1 MGTMLRALR
10 ASAVV
15 LASVAGFATGAHAAD
30 PLRVGAA
37 FITSG
42 LDPAKGSNGWALAS
56 HGIGENLFSV
66 DRDGGLVPE
75 LAASAERV
83 DELTWRVR
91 LKPGRQ
97 FSDGTPVSAE
107 AVSAGLAH
115 TMANNKAALATG
127 GTLRFKA
134 EDPLTIEVTTE
145 RPVPLIQALF
155 AEWPMIVY
163 GLKADGGAVF
173 SGPYAVQSF
182 KPDAEIELIANPHFE
197 GAQKRSA
204 VTYRKFADA
213 QALTLALEAGELDLA
228 FGLPAE
234 SIARLKNDPELTIQ
248 SFPVGYQYLAYLNTR
263 TPALADARVRRAL
276 DLAFDR
282 PQLATAIHGGLP
294 ATGAY
299 APYFPFAGKEARPT
313 DAAKAAALLDEAG
326 WTAGADGKRSREGE
340 ALTLTVLAYPQRPDL
355 VAMLP
360 VIKAQLAPLGIA
372 VETKIVENA
381 NDVAASGDYDV
392 FLWAQHT
399 APSGDPA
406 FFLNSTFRT
415 GAGLNFTGYAS
426 PDFDAI
432 LDGFA
437 TEGDPAKR
445 AEIAARA
452 QQKLFEDAPVSFLL
466 SPVWHVGLSKALS
479 GYEPWGSDY
488 HVLRADIGESTAAP
502 LD

>member
-1 MGTMLRALR
+1 MKTMLRALR
-10 ASAVV
+10 TSAVL
-15 LASVAGFATGAHAAD
+15 LASVAGFVTVAHGAD
-30 PLRVGAA
+30 PLRVGAS
-37 FITSG
+37 FIASG

-66 DRDGGLVPE
+66 DKDGELVPE
-75 LAASAERV
+75 LAVSAERV

-107 AVSAGLAH
+107 AVSSGLAH
-115 TMANNKAALATG
+115 TMSNNKAALATG
-127 GTLRFKA
+127 GKLAFQA
-134 EDPLTIEVTTE
+134 EDPLTIKVTTE
-145 RPVPLIQALF
+145 RTVPLIQALF
-155 AEWPMIVY
+155 AEWPLIVY
-163 GLKADGGAVF
+163 GLKADGSAVF

-182 KPDAEIELIANPHFE
+182 KPDAEVELVANPHFD
-197 GAQKRSA
+197 GAEKRSPI
-204 VTYRKFADA
+204 TYRKFGDA

-234 SIARLKNDPELTIQ
+234 SIARLKKDPDLAIK

-263 TPALADARVRRAL
+263 KPALADARVRRAI
-276 DLAFDR
+276 DLAIDR
-282 PQLATAIHGGLP
+282 SQLATAINGGLP

-299 APYFPFAGKEARPT
+299 APYFPFAGKETRPT
-313 DAAKAAALLDEAG
+313 DAAKAAALLDAAG
-326 WTAGADGKRSREGE
+326 WTTGVDGKRSKEGAPLE
-340 ALTLTVLAYPQRPDL
+340 LTVLAYPQRPDL

-360 VIKAQLAPLGIA
+360 VVKAQLAPLGIA

-381 NDVAASGDYDV
+381 NEVAASGDYDV

-415 GAGLNFTGYAS
+415 DAGLNFTGYSS

-437 TEGDPAKR
+437 TESDPAKR
-445 AEIAARA
+445 ADVAARA

-466 SPVWHVGLSKALS
+466 SPVWHVGLSKELS

-488 HVLRADIGESTAAP
+488 HVLRADIGEAN
-502 LD
+502 

>member
-1 MGTMLRALR
+1 MKTMLRALR
-10 ASAVV
+10 LSAALLASA
-15 LASVAGFATGAHAAD
+15 AGFATIAHAAE
-30 PLRVGAA
+30 PLRVGAS
-37 FITSG
+37 FIASG

-66 DRDGGLVPE
+66 DKDGVLVPE
-75 LAASAERV
+75 LADRAERI
-83 DELTWRVR
+83 DTLTWRVR
-91 LKPGRQ
+91 LKAGRA

-107 AVSAGLAH
+107 AVGAALTR

-127 GTLRFKA
+127 GILRFEA
-134 EDPLTIEVTTE
+134 EDPLTIKVTTE

-155 AEWPMIVY
+155 AEWPLIVY
-163 GLKADGGAVF
+163 GLKADGSAVF
-173 SGPYAVQSF
+173 SGPYAVNAF
-182 KPDAEIELIANPHFE
+182 KPDAEIELVANPHFD
-197 GAQKRSA
+197 GAEKRSP

-234 SIARLKNDPELTIQ
+234 SIARLKNDPELTIK

-263 TPALADARVRRAL
+263 QPALADARVRRAI
-276 DLAFDR
+276 DLAIDR
-282 PQLATAIHGGLP
+282 AQLATAIHGGLP

-299 APYFPFAGKEARPT
+299 APYFPFAGKAARPT
-313 DAAKAAALLDEAG
+313 DATAAAALLDDAG
-326 WTAGADGKRSREGE
+326 WTAGADGARQKDGAPLR
-340 ALTLTVLAYPQRPDL
+340 LTVLAYPQRPDL

-360 VIKAQLAPLGIA
+360 VVKAQLAPLGIA

-415 GAGLNFTGYAS
+415 GAGLNFTGYS
-426 PDFDAI
+426 SLDFDQI

-437 TEGDPAKR
+437 NESDPAKR

-452 QQKLFEDAPVSFLL
+452 QEKLFEDAPVSFLL
-466 SPVWHVGLSKALS
+466 SPVWHVGLSKALA

-488 HVLRADIGESTAAP
+488 HVLRAEIGEAN
-502 LD
+502 

>member
-1 MGTMLRALR
+1 MNTLIRALGV
-10 ASAVV
+10 SAA
-15 LASVAGFATGAHAAD
+15 LMAFATGLVTAAHAAE
-30 PLRVGAA
+30 PLRVGAS

-66 DRDGGLVPE
+66 DKNGVLVPD
-75 LAASAERV
+75 LAESAERL
-83 DELTWRVR
+83 DALTWRVT
-91 LKPGRQ
+91 LKPDRK

-107 AVSAGLAH
+107 AVGAALAH

-127 GTLRFKA
+127 GTLAFEA
-134 EDPLTIEVTTE
+134 EAPLTLKVTTE

-155 AEWPMIVY
+155 AEWPLIVY
-163 GLKADGGAVF
+163 GLKADGSAVF

-182 KPDAEIELIANPHFE
+182 RPDAEIELVANPHFD
-197 GAQKRSA
+197 GAEKRSP

-234 SIARLKNDPELTIQ
+234 SIARLKADPELTIQ

-263 TPALADARVRRAL
+263 RPALADARVRRAI
-276 DLAFDR
+276 DLAVDR
-282 PQLATAIHGGLP
+282 PQLAAAIHGGLP

-299 APYFPFAGKEARPT
+299 APYFPFAGKQARPT
-313 DAAKAAALLDEAG
+313 DTAAAAALLDDAG
-326 WTAGADGKRSREGE
+326 WTAGQDGARAKDGA

-360 VIKAQLAPLGIA
+360 VVKAQLAPLGIA

-415 GAGLNFTGYAS
+415 DAGLNVTGYAS
-426 PDFDAI
+426 PGFDAI

-437 TEGDPAKR
+437 DESDPAKR

-466 SPVWHVGLSKALS
+466 SPVWHVGLSKRLS

-488 HVLRADIGESTAAP
+488 HVLRADIGEA
-502 LD
+502 D

>member
-1 MGTMLRALR
+1 MKTLIRALGVSALLL
-10 ASAVV
+10 ASAAGVAP
-15 LASVAGFATGAHAAD
+15 LAQAGE
-30 PLRVGAA
+30 PLRVGAS

-56 HGIGENLFSV
+56 HGIGENLFTV
-66 DRDGGLVPE
+66 DSAGVLVPE
-75 LAASAERV
+75 LASGAERI
-83 DELTWRVR
+83 DDLTWRVA
-91 LKPGRQ
+91 LKPDRA
-97 FSDGTPVSAE
+97 FSDGTTVSAE
-107 AVSAGLAH
+107 AVAAALAH

-127 GTLRFKA
+127 GLLHFEA
-134 EDPLTIEVTTE
+134 EGPLTLKVTTE

-155 AEWPMIVY
+155 AEWPLIVY
-163 GLKADGGAVF
+163 GLKADGSAVF
-173 SGPYAVQSF
+173 SGPYAVGSF
-182 KPDAEIELIANPHFE
+182 KPDAEIALVANPHFD
-197 GAQKRSA
+197 GADKRSP

-234 SIARLKNDPELTIQ
+234 SIARLKADPELTIK

-263 TPALADARVRRAL
+263 KPALADARVRRAV
-276 DLAFDR
+276 DLAIDR
-282 PQLATAIHGGLP
+282 AQLATAINGGLP

-313 DAAKAAALLDEAG
+313 DVAAAAALLDEAG
-326 WTAGADGKRSREGE
+326 WAAGADGARAKDGA

-355 VAMLP
+355 VAILP
-360 VIKAQLAPLGIA
+360 VVKAQLAPLGIA
-372 VETKIVENA
+372 VETRIVENV

-415 GAGLNFTGYAS
+415 GAGLNFTGYSS

-437 TEGDPAKR
+437 NESDPTKR
-445 AEIAARA
+445 TEIAARA

-466 SPVWHVGLSKALS
+466 SPVWHVGLSKKLA

-488 HVLRADIGESTAAP
+488 HVLRAEIGEAN
-502 LD
+502 

>member
-1 MGTMLRALR
+1 MKTMLRALR
-10 ASAVV
+10 LSAALLASA
-15 LASVAGFATGAHAAD
+15 AGFATIAHAAE
-30 PLRVGAA
+30 PLRVGAS
-37 FITSG
+37 FIASG

-66 DRDGGLVPE
+66 DKDGVLVPE
-75 LAASAERV
+75 LADRADRI
-83 DELTWRVR
+83 DTLTWRVT
-91 LKPGRQ
+91 LKPGRA

-107 AVSAGLAH
+107 AVGAALTH

-127 GTLRFKA
+127 GILRFEA
-134 EDPLTIEVTTE
+134 EDPLTIKVTTE

-155 AEWPMIVY
+155 AEWPLIVY
-163 GLKADGGAVF
+163 GLKADGSAVF
-173 SGPYAVQSF
+173 SGPYAVNAF
-182 KPDAEIELIANPHFE
+182 KPDAEIELVANPHFD
-197 GAQKRSA
+197 GAEKRSP

-234 SIARLKNDPELTIQ
+234 SIARLKNDPELTVK

-263 TPALADARVRRAL
+263 QPALADARVRRAI
-276 DLAFDR
+276 DLAIDR
-282 PQLATAIHGGLP
+282 AQLATAIHGGLP

-299 APYFPFAGKEARPT
+299 APYFPFAGKAARPT
-313 DAAKAAALLDEAG
+313 DATAAAALLDDAG
-326 WTAGADGKRSREGE
+326 WTAGADGARQKDGAPLR
-340 ALTLTVLAYPQRPDL
+340 LTVLAYPQRPDL

-360 VIKAQLAPLGIA
+360 VVKAQLAPLGIA

-415 GAGLNFTGYAS
+415 GAGLNFTGYS
-426 PDFDAI
+426 SLDFDQI

-437 TEGDPAKR
+437 NESDPAKR

-452 QQKLFEDAPVSFLL
+452 QEKLFEDAPVSFLL
-466 SPVWHVGLSKALS
+466 SPVWHVGLSKALA

-488 HVLRADIGESTAAP
+488 HVLRAEIGEAN
-502 LD
+502 